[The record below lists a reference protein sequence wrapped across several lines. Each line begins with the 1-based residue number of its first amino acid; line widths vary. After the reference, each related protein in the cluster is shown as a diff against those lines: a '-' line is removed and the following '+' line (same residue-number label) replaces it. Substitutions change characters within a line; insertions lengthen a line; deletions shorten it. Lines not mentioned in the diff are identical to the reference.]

1 MLMVQEQVKIS
12 VDSCT
17 KKAEQMTNNVG
28 KISTV
33 PQECLYICR
42 ADRHPVTLAHHIL
55 PNCHDILTDITLIH
69 PNRW

>member
-1 MLMVQEQVKIS
+1 MLMVQEQVKILD
-12 VDSCT
+12 DSCN

-33 PQECLYICR
+33 PQECLY
-42 ADRHPVTLAHHIL
+42 ADRHPVTLPLHIL